1 MYINIHSHHAPEPNV
16 FTLQNLDR
24 EGDYS
29 PENGF
34 FSFGLH
40 PWFIPTQDWM
50 AAFERIKTISLHR
63 NVLAIGEC
71 GLDPF
76 SETPMITQEEVFV
89 AQLRWAS
96 EIKKPLIIHCVRMYG
111 QLLQLLKKH
120 HVPVPVIFHGFNRN
134 SRLAHQIIDAG
145 HWLSFGK
152 ALTQPAMRDLFNNM
166 PQDRIFLETD
176 DAAMPIARLYKEA
189 AQIKN
194 ISQEEL
200 SLQLK
205 KNLHTVFNVIV

>member
-1 MYINIHSHHAPEPNV
+1 M
-16 FTLQNLDR
+16 FTIQNLDK

-29 PENGF
+29 PEKGF
-34 FSFGLH
+34 FSVGMH
-40 PWFIPTQDWM
+40 PWFIPAQDWM

-76 SETPMITQEEVFV
+76 SETPINIQEEVFV
-89 AQLRWAS
+89 AQLRWAA
-96 EIKKPLIIHCVRMYG
+96 EIKKPLVVHCVRMYG
-111 QLLQLLKKH
+111 QLLHLLKKQN
-120 HVPVPVIFHGFNRN
+120 VTVPVIFHGFNRN

-152 ALTQPAMRDLFNNM
+152 ALTQPAMRDMLNALPLN
-166 PQDRIFLETD
+166 RIFLETD
-176 DAAMPIARLYKEA
+176 DASMPIERLYKEA

-200 SLQLK
+200 SLQLG